1 MIMMKM
7 MIMMIMMIM
16 INTSKTTRFYIF
28 SFKCRKDHCRV
39 NMNSFCIISYN
50 KTKNNLSF
58 ETKIFIVCYSNI
70 FTLISELL
78 SMQILPVFLLPRS
91 INFNLG
97 IISKFP
103 FLSSLNISLLYT
115 FLHMFFTDEGLQFE
129 IESINDYWALLFQ
142 KILNTSLKTQRCPV
156 HSWLLP
162 LFTRTWSWITNL
174 AIFLFKSWPTH
185 DLEF

>member
-1 MIMMKM
+1 
-7 MIMMIMMIM
+7 MIMMIM

-97 IISKFP
+97 IISKFS
-103 FLSSLNISLLYT
+103 FFI
-115 FLHMFFTDEGLQFE
+115 MFE
-129 IESINDYWALLFQ
+129 
-142 KILNTSLKTQRCPV
+142 
-156 HSWLLP
+156 
-162 LFTRTWSWITNL
+162 
-174 AIFLFKSWPTH
+174 FLFFIHSYTCFLQMRNYNLKLRQVMTNELFSSKKY
-185 DLEF
+185 